1 MFEMFISFTI
11 GLFVGISVDPVVKFF
26 YNRRRKARIQQIE
39 DMLNKHTERIHDIQ
53 DYLTAE
59 DRSVVVDKE
68 VLLDAIREVYHEES
82 DKEDE
87 SKDRKIH

>member
-1 MFEMFISFTI
+1 MFEIIISFMVGLII
-11 GLFVGISVDPVVKFF
+11 GMSVDPSVKFF

-59 DRSVVVDKE
+59 DRSVIVDKE
-68 VLLDAIREVYHEES
+68 VLIDAIREVYHEEN
-82 DKEDE
+82 DKEAE
-87 SKDRKIH
+87 EKGRKIH